1 MKHSHVK
8 KVFKKNVERSEVNR
22 TEPGEFGSI
31 RGAKSHK
38 HEECIVQRQP
48 QKNVVGKNTY
58 IIRLWCRK
66 ATQRTEKP
74 PVKTKNLK

>member
-22 TEPGEFGSI
+22 TEPGEFWRFRS
-31 RGAKSHK
+31 AKTHK

-48 QKNVVGKNTY
+48 QKNVVGKKHVHNTFVVSESY
-58 IIRLWCRK
+58 
-66 ATQRTEKP
+66 AE
-74 PVKTKNLK
+74 NGEAAGEN